1 MRTSLLIGLM
11 ALVMT
16 GPANAA
22 PVAETCTAAAN
33 AFLASLNAE
42 QRTEAVRPFDHEGR
56 KKWTNLPGSRF
67 RDEGLTFGDMTE
79 DQRKLG
85 HRLVQCG
92 LSSQGY
98 QKATGIMRVDDYLLS
113 KIEDP
118 STLPENNPGLSTGD
132 KFKRWINPQMYDSQR
147 KYVDKQKMEDA
158 VMTALSDTLS
168 KEHIKNMLILDPAGT
183 QARAFDAMQREP
195 NRLPAPP
202 GFNFGSG
209 YYWLGIFGDPAGDAP
224 WGWQLD
230 GHHLGLN
237 FTVAN
242 GTIEVTPA
250 FVGVQPN
257 EIPDGPYAGWRVLGE
272 EEDKA
277 IALVSS
283 FNASQRAR
291 AVLDDKVPDEIF
303 TGPERGDALT
313 EFIGLPASEMTA
325 NQRAHLQLLIEEYVN
340 NMEPEAAVPLLK
352 RIAVDGPVALHFAW
366 MGGTSQGDAF
376 YYRIHSPSILIEFDH
391 TLNLAR
397 VREDIREP
405 DVNHIHTV
413 MRQPG
418 QDYGADL
425 LRRHY
430 EESHSDD

>member
-1 MRTSLLIGLM
+1 MKVMFPHKCEEASNIFILCPLGEMFSSKVGWSRTVARLCIIFSITLI
-11 ALVMT
+11 AQKE
-16 GPANAA
+16 AA
-22 PVAETCTAAAN
+22 GGTVADTCTAAAN
-33 AFLASLNAE
+33 TFLASLTDE
-42 QRTEAVRPFDHEGR
+42 QRAEAVRPFEHDGR

-67 RDEGLTFGDMTE
+67 RDEGLPLGDMIE
-79 DQRKLG
+79 AQRVLG

-98 QKATGIMRVDDYLLS
+98 QKAAGIMRIDDYLYDQL
-113 KIEDP
+113 EDP
-118 STLPENNPGLSTGD
+118 S
-132 KFKRWINPQMYDSQR
+132 QM
-147 KYVDKQKMEDA
+147 
-158 VMTALSDTLS
+158 
-168 KEHIKNMLILDPAGT
+168 
-183 QARAFDAMQREP
+183 
-195 NRLPAPP
+195 PP

-209 YYWLGIFGDPAGDAP
+209 YYWIGIFGDPAGDAP

-242 GTIEVTPA
+242 GTVEVTPA

-257 EIPDGPYAGWRVLGE
+257 EVPDGPYAGWRILGE

-277 IALVSS
+277 LALVNSLTE
-283 FNASQRAR
+283 AQRPR
-291 AVLDDKVPDEIF
+291 AILSDDVPDEIF

-313 EFIGLPASEMTA
+313 EMIGLPASDMTGD
-325 NQRAHLQLLIEEYVN
+325 QRSMLQSLIEEYVRN
-340 NMEPEAAVPLLK
+340 VEPEAADALLA
-352 RIAVDGPVALHFAW
+352 RIAADGSAALHFAW
-366 MGGTSQGDAF
+366 MGNTEPRSTF
-376 YYRIHSPSILIEFDH
+376 YYRIHGPSVLIEFDH

-397 VREDIREP
+397 ARENINVP
-405 DVNHIHTV
+405 DVNHIHSV

>member
-1 MRTSLLIGLM
+1 MRTSLLIGLVAM
-11 ALVMT
+11 VMN

-98 QKATGIMRVDDYLLS
+98 QKVTGIMRVDDYLWS

-118 STLPENNPGLSTGD
+118 STLP
-132 KFKRWINPQMYDSQR
+132 
-147 KYVDKQKMEDA
+147 
-158 VMTALSDTLS
+158 
-168 KEHIKNMLILDPAGT
+168 
-183 QARAFDAMQREP
+183 
-195 NRLPAPP
+195 P
-202 GFNFGSG
+202 GFDFGSG
-209 YYWLGIFGDPAGDAP
+209 YYWLGIFGDPAGGAP

-257 EIPDGPYAGWRVLGE
+257 EIPDGPYAGWRLLGE

-283 FNASQRAR
+283 FNASQRAC
-291 AVLDDKVPDEIF
+291 AVIDDKVPDEIF
-303 TGPERGDALT
+303 TRPERGDALT

-352 RIAVDGPVALHFAW
+352 RIAVDGPAALHFSW

-397 VREDIREP
+397 VREGIREP
-405 DVNHIHTV
+405 DASHIHTV